1 MPQFR
6 RASLGPA
13 VFLVVLVPQLAP
25 AQSRDP
31 FQARRHAM
39 VDEHIAA
46 EGVTNPRVLQAMKD
60 VPRHLFVRPALREFA
75 YYDQALDIGEK
86 QTISPPFIVA
96 YMTEVIDPQPE
107 DRVLEIGTGSGYQ
120 AAVLSGLV
128 NEVYTIEIIPALGRN
143 AERLLNKQ
151 GYRNVHVRIGD
162 GYEGWPEHAPF
173 DKIIV
178 TCSPENVPQPLV
190 DQLKDGG
197 RMIVPLGERYQQVFH
212 LLEKQAGK
220 MVETRLLPT
229 LFVPMTGESE
239 ERRQVQPDP
248 AHPRIVNGGF
258 EQTREDGL
266 AVGWHYQRRTTL
278 LEDKPPEGA
287 RYICFENTDPG
298 RGAHILQG
306 LALDG
311 SVVTSLTVSLTI
323 KVDQVRPGKATG
335 EEPALV
341 LHFFDHRRVPIGQ
354 KVIGPWLAE
363 SDVWQKVSQHVSVP
377 SSTREAILQVG
388 LNGATGRL
396 CLDNIVLAPQRR

>member
-1 MPQFR
+1 MPPFR

-13 VFLVVLVPQLAP
+13 VLLFLLVPELAP

-31 FQARRHAM
+31 FQVRRHAM

-60 VPRHLFVRPALREFA
+60 VPRHLFVRPTLREFA
-75 YYDQALDIGEK
+75 YYDQALDIGYK

-96 YMTEVIDPQPE
+96 YMTEVIDPQPG

-128 NEVYTIEIIPALGRN
+128 GEVYTIEIIPSLGRN

-151 GYRNVHVRIGD
+151 GYKNVHVRIGD

-178 TCSPENVPQPLV
+178 TCSPENVPQPLI

-212 LLEKQAGK
+212 LLEKQNGK
-220 MVETRLLPT
+220 MVETKLLPT

-239 ERRQVQPDP
+239 DRRQVQPDP

-258 EQTREDGL
+258 EQTRDDGL
-266 AVGWHYQRRTTL
+266 AVGWHYQRRTAL
-278 LEDKPPEGA
+278 LEDKPPEGV
-287 RYICFENTDPG
+287 RYICFENSDPG
-298 RGAHILQG
+298 RSAHILQG
-306 LALDG
+306 LAIDG
-311 SVVTSLTVSLTI
+311 SAVTSLTVSLTI
-323 KVDQVRPGKATG
+323 KVDQVRQGKASG

-341 LHFFDHRRVPIGQ
+341 LHFFDQRRVPIGQ

-363 SDVWQKVSQHVSVP
+363 SDTWEKVSQQVSVP
-377 SSTREAILQVG
+377 SSTREAIIQVG

-396 CLDNIVLAPQRR
+396 SLDNIVLAPQRR